1 MLRKIQKT
9 VLEAAKQLQYV
20 VKPKKSPKAT
30 FAIIQWYSIQ
40 EEICDPYYLALRQ
53 GVENFLK
60 SQQIAVKRIFS
71 DDINLFESFYDVSGI
86 ICLGKFSIEYIRKLK
101 NSCKNLVLLDMN
113 LVNPC
118 SEACIVLDFDDA
130 MKQVVDYFHILG
142 HKKIGFL
149 GGIEQSDDNHTYFDV
164 RRSSFEK
171 YCQNY
176 QMEYQKYIREDK
188 FTSESGYQMMIE
200 MIQSNDLPDAIFAAS
215 DPIAIGALRAL
226 LDSKIKVPEDIS
238 IMEFDNIEATNF
250 TSLPL
255 TTIHAPAY
263 EMGQLGAKL
272 LYYSYLNNSCPNPMR
287 IQLPCYL
294 IERESCSENKKRIF
308 KFLLSNC

>member
-1 MLRKIQKT
+1 M
-9 VLEAAKQLQYV
+9 
-20 VKPKKSPKAT
+20 
-30 FAIIQWYSIQ
+30 
-40 EEICDPYYLALRQ
+40 D
-53 GVENFLK
+53 
-60 SQQIAVKRIFS
+60 
-71 DDINLFESFYDVSGI
+71 
-86 ICLGKFSIEYIRKLK
+86 
-101 NSCKNLVLLDMN
+101 

>member
-101 NSCKNLVLLDMN
+101 NSCKNLVLLDMD

-255 TTIHAPAY
+255 TTIHA
-263 EMGQLGAKL
+263 
-272 LYYSYLNNSCPNPMR
+272 
-287 IQLPCYL
+287 
-294 IERESCSENKKRIF
+294 
-308 KFLLSNC
+308 

>member
-1 MLRKIQKT
+1 
-9 VLEAAKQLQYV
+9 
-20 VKPKKSPKAT
+20 
-30 FAIIQWYSIQ
+30 
-40 EEICDPYYLALRQ
+40 
-53 GVENFLK
+53 
-60 SQQIAVKRIFS
+60 
-71 DDINLFESFYDVSGI
+71 
-86 ICLGKFSIEYIRKLK
+86 
-101 NSCKNLVLLDMN
+101 
-113 LVNPC
+113 
-118 SEACIVLDFDDA
+118 
-130 MKQVVDYFHILG
+130 
-142 HKKIGFL
+142 
-149 GGIEQSDDNHTYFDV
+149 
-164 RRSSFEK
+164 
-171 YCQNY
+171 
-176 QMEYQKYIREDK
+176 
-188 FTSESGYQMMIE
+188 MMIE

-215 DPIAIGALRAL
+215 NPIAIGALRAL

>member
-101 NSCKNLVLLDMN
+101 NSCKNLVLLDMD

-130 MKQVVDYFHILG
+130 MKQVVDLSSSIYF
-142 HKKIGFL
+142 
-149 GGIEQSDDNHTYFDV
+149 
-164 RRSSFEK
+164 
-171 YCQNY
+171 
-176 QMEYQKYIREDK
+176 
-188 FTSESGYQMMIE
+188 
-200 MIQSNDLPDAIFAAS
+200 
-215 DPIAIGALRAL
+215 
-226 LDSKIKVPEDIS
+226 
-238 IMEFDNIEATNF
+238 
-250 TSLPL
+250 
-255 TTIHAPAY
+255 
-263 EMGQLGAKL
+263 
-272 LYYSYLNNSCPNPMR
+272 
-287 IQLPCYL
+287 
-294 IERESCSENKKRIF
+294 
-308 KFLLSNC
+308 